1 MHHNQ
6 LRALAKP
13 LLLAGVAALFI
24 SSAPHAFAA
33 ERDFQKGSSV
43 KVKFGDLN
51 LGSAGDVQVLYQ
63 RIEKAAR
70 RVCNEDAEPG
80 DPRWHSH
87 WRYCYKTA
95 VANAVRDVNN
105 QRLTAMYQQKN
116 GQGPVG

>member
-1 MHHNQ
+1 MHHDQ
-6 LRALAKP
+6 FSKLAKP
-13 LLLAGVAALFI
+13 LLTAGIAALFI

-33 ERDFQKGSSV
+33 DSDYQKGSSV
-43 KVKFGDLN
+43 KVKLTDLD
-51 LGSAGDVQVLYQ
+51 LGTAEGVQVLYK

-70 RVCNEDAEPG
+70 RVCNDDAEPG

-105 QRLTAMYQQKN
+105 QWLTAMHQEKN

>member
-1 MHHNQ
+1 MHRKRV
-6 LRALAKP
+6 RAAMKP
-13 LLLAGVAALFI
+13 LLLAGIAGLFI

-33 ERDFQKGSSV
+33 KGDFEKGSSV
-43 KVKFGDLN
+43 KVKFADLN
-51 LGSAGDVQVLYQ
+51 LGTAEGVQVLYQ

-105 QRLTAMYQQKN
+105 QWLTAMHQQKS

>member
-6 LRALAKP
+6 FGKLAKP
-13 LLLAGVAALFI
+13 LLMAGIAALFI

-33 ERDFQKGSSV
+33 DGDFQKGSSV
-43 KVKFGDLN
+43 KVKFSDLD
-51 LGSAGDVQVLYQ
+51 LGSAEGVQVLYQ

-70 RVCNEDAEPG
+70 RVCNDDAEPG

-95 VANAVRDVNN
+95 VANAVHDVNN
-105 QRLTAMYQQKN
+105 QWLTAMYQQKN

>member
-6 LRALAKP
+6 STKFAKP
-13 LLLAGVAALFI
+13 LLMAGIAALFI

-33 ERDFQKGSSV
+33 ESDFQKGSSI

-51 LGSAGDVQVLYQ
+51 LGTSQGVQVLYQ

-70 RVCNEDAEPG
+70 RVCNDDAEPG

-95 VANAVRDVNN
+95 VANAVREVNN
-105 QRLTAMYQQKN
+105 QWLTAMHQQKN
-116 GQGPVG
+116 GGPVG

>member
-1 MHHNQ
+1 MHHNKTGKF
-6 LRALAKP
+6 AKP
-13 LLLAGVAALFI
+13 LLMAGLAALFV

-33 ERDFQKGSSV
+33 DSDFQTGSSV

-51 LGSAGDVQVLYQ
+51 LGTAEGVQVLYK

-70 RVCNEDAEPG
+70 RVCNDDAEPG

-95 VANAVRDVNN
+95 VAKAVSDVNN
-105 QRLTAMYQQKN
+105 QWLTAMHQQKS
-116 GQGPVG
+116 GQAPVG